1 MIYKVTIITPAI
13 NEEVVLAADS
23 EEEAKELAVASAASR
38 AAKDAT
44 VTVEELPDELQAKE

>member
-23 EEEAKELAVASAASR
+23 EEEAKELAVASAVSR
-38 AAKDAT
+38 AAQSAT